1 MDNQYVV
8 GSKDVKI
15 NITLP
20 NLPSIQI
27 DTATTISLNWS
38 RTVQDIFAIGF
49 EDPIATVGI
58 NSNYT
63 GTLSFQTGEYQVIM
77 DAINAKLPAGVAPYA
92 TLNQIPSFTLSK
104 TMYMRNTAVPKTV
117 TESLIGAV
125 VESNNSD
132 TNRNDAE
139 TLTSLTVRGRSLT
152 RTVTPLTF

>member
-20 NLPSIQI
+20 NIPSIQI
-27 DTATTISLNWS
+27 DTATAINFNWS

-49 EDPIATVGI
+49 EDPIATTGI

-63 GTLSFQTGEYQVIM
+63 ATLSFQTGEYQIIM
-77 DAINAKLPAGVAPYA
+77 DAINAKLPAGTAPYA
-92 TLNQIPSFTLSK
+92 SLNQLPSFTISK
-104 TMYMRNTAVPKTV
+104 TMYMRNTAVPKTI
-117 TESLIGAV
+117 TESLLGAV
-125 VESNNSD
+125 IESNNSD
-132 TNRNDAE
+132 TNRNEAE
-139 TLTSLTVRGRSLT
+139 TLTSLTVRGRSVT